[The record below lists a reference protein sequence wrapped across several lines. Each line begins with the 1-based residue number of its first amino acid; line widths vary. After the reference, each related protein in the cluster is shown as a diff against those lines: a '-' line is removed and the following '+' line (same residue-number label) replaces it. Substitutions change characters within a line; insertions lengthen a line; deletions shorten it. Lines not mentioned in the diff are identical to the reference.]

1 MRLIRSLCIAFS
13 MYSRIPVPG
22 GEWDKEDMKY
32 SIGLFPLVGAAIG
45 GLCAGW
51 LIWTQQFMGI
61 AGASVSTGEF
71 GPSRTAFF
79 IVRTL
84 VACILPVVVTG
95 GIHLDGFMDTSD
107 AIRSWGDRGK
117 KLQILSDPHIG
128 AFAVIDLMV
137 LAALWVCGVSVIA
150 GSGSIEFYGILGLE
164 FVLARA
170 LSGLAAVL
178 FQNARGE
185 GTLWAFTDYS
195 ESTRRINLR
204 ILGVLGVLAAAG
216 MVLLQPL
223 AGGAAVIASLAVFG
237 LYRRSAYR
245 DFGGITGDLEGWFLC
260 RCEVAAVCAAAAVYI
275 CIWRGAL

>member
-13 MYSRIPVPG
+13 MYSRIPVPSG
-22 GEWDKEDMKY
+22 DWNKEDMKY
-32 SIGLFPLVGAAIG
+32 SIGLFPLVGAVIG
-45 GLCAGW
+45 GLAGGW
-51 LIWTQQFMGI
+51 LLWTQKFMEA
-61 AGASVSTGEF
+61 AGATAGTGEF
-71 GPSRTAFF
+71 VPFRTALF
-79 IVRTL
+79 IVRAL
-84 VACILPVVVTG
+84 IACILPVVVTG

-107 AIRSWGDRGK
+107 ALRSCGDRAK

-137 LAALWVCGVSVIA
+137 LASLWVCGVSVIA
-150 GSGSIEFYGILGLE
+150 GSGAAGYYGIFGLE
-164 FVLARA
+164 FVLARV

-185 GTLWAFTDYS
+185 GTLWAFTDYPGQ
-195 ESTRRINLR
+195 TRRINIR
-204 ILGVLGVLAAAG
+204 ILAVLGILTTAG

-223 AGGAAVIASLAVFG
+223 AGGAAVAASLTVFG

-260 RCEVAAVCAAAAVYI
+260 RCEAAAVCAAAAVQI
-275 CIWRGAL
+275 CLWRGAL